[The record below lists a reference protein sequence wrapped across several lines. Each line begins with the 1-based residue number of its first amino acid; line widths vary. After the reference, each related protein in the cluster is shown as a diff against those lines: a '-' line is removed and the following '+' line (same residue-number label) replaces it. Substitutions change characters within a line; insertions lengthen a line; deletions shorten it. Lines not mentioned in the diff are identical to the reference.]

1 MLSSDRTTRY
11 SAFFRAHHRAVR
23 RYVARRATP
32 DLVDDVVSETFLV
45 AWRRFEAIPNDGL
58 PWLFSTAS
66 KCLANQ
72 RRGALRG
79 AELIARLGGER
90 NPAAPDEHEAA
101 HRRRALVR
109 AFMLLSDA
117 DRELLMLTVW
127 EGLSS
132 GRAAAALGLA
142 PATAHARVYRARKRL
157 RRALA
162 AELDDDD
169 AAPAT
174 VPRSARE
181 TA

>member
-1 MLSSDRTTRY
+1 
-11 SAFFRAHHRAVR
+11 V
-23 RYVARRATP
+23 
-32 DLVDDVVSETFLV
+32 
-45 AWRRFEAIPNDGL
+45 
-58 PWLFSTAS
+58 LFSTAS

-79 AELIARLGGER
+79 TELIARLGAEPH
-90 NPAAPDEHEAA
+90 PAAPDEHEAA

-109 AFMLLSDA
+109 AFTLLPDA

-132 GRAAAALGLA
+132 GRAAAVLGLA

-162 AELDDDD
+162 AELDD
-169 AAPAT
+169 AIQPT
-174 VPRSARE
+174 LPRSERE